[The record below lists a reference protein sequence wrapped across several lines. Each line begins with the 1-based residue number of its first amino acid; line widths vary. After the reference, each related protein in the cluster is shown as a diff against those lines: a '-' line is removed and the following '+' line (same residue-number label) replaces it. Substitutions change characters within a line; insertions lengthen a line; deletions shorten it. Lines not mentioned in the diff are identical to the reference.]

1 MTINDL
7 LEMLDLE
14 EGSQFEYFENM
25 SDLVES
31 EEEIDADVMYQLFKE
46 VDMETM
52 ADLLNTYFDEI
63 LEGVPDDAAEVYTSI
78 DSVKMSMIGMA
89 KNIGDETDIVRFAE
103 QFAAF
108 RNWYSIDSQV
118 YVYEV
123 GNYGEEK
130 CINMRD
136 ALTLSRC
143 ENLGGE
149 KYEYTFDEALN
160 FEMDEYTM
168 SFADLVHEEEQDYYD
183 DVAELEG
190 LDLPGLEYT
199 DQIITTD
206 DLNN

>member
-14 EGSQFEYFENM
+14 DGSQFEYFENM

-63 LEGVPDDAAEVYTSI
+63 LEGVPDDSAEVYTLI

-130 CINMRD
+130 CVNMRD

-143 ENLGGE
+143 ESLGGE

-206 DLNN
+206 DLKN